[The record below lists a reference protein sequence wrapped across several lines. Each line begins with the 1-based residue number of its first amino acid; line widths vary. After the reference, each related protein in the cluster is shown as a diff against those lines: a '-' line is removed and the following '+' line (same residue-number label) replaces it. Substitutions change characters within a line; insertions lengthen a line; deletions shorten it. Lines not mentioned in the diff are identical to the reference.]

1 MGNKW
6 FFGYDTKSSLK
17 KKNAKTT
24 YEIGKN
30 LCKTYISTKRLIY
43 EIYKELIH
51 SIAKKQ
57 LSNFKRD

>member
-1 MGNKW
+1 M
-6 FFGYDTKSSLK
+6 TQSTVL

-30 LCKTYISTKRLIY
+30 LCKTYVSTKRLIY

-51 SIAKKQ
+51 LIAKKQ